1 MVNWRIFNNSK
12 RKDKRNVAI
21 AGALYANIHHDWIYF
36 FDRQDPRDFESA
48 AAVANGAI
56 EDGFTAFANL
66 LKGENIPIDDVLYAW
81 DFCRYL
87 RFRASDDDPNWDMFI
102 HDDVYVRRFGLHIVT
117 EHFLAWISKEHLIPQ
132 IQAHGLDQF
141 AFLLFENANYP
152 EEFYEGTTKT
162 GYCFYYEKL
171 PSLYQKVILLS
182 QYGARILLQRILSRI
197 QLYHYIHNEKAFLH
211 YVFAT
216 SRWTPLGG
224 FATDTSLFRSYP
236 KDFLGEDLHPD
247 QTAYQGEFERL
258 FQGYEY
264 YE

>member
-1 MVNWRIFNNSK
+1 MVNWRIFNNPK
-12 RKDKRNVAI
+12 RLDKRNVAV
-21 AGALYANIHHDWIYF
+21 AGAIYANIHTDWIRF

-48 AAVANGAI
+48 AAVCNGAI
-56 EDGFTAFANL
+56 EDGFKAFANL
-66 LKGENIPIDDVLYAW
+66 LKSEKVPIVDLLYTW

-87 RFRASDDDPNWDMFI
+87 QQRAEDDDTTWDLFI

-117 EHFLAWISKEHLIPQ
+117 DHFLAWISKEHLVPQ

-152 EEFYEGTTKT
+152 DEFYDGTTKT

-182 QYGARILLQRILSRI
+182 QYGARIILQRILSRV
-197 QLYHYIHNEKAFLH
+197 QMYHYIHNEKSFLH
-211 YVFAT
+211 YAFAT

-236 KDFLGEDLHPD
+236 KEFLGDD
-247 QTAYQGEFERL
+247 QKPQKTAYQAGFERL
-258 FQGYEY
+258 FKGFKHYD
-264 YE
+264 